1 MVERGAAR
9 GPDGTTEVHR
19 DDRSYA
25 FHRLAIQDLAR
36 AADQPFFLPDGG
48 SSGSAGRAAALMCN
62 GEIYNSRELAR
73 RYPRAAAACRSR
85 SDCEIL
91 LPLWSDELGRDTEA
105 LLGELDGVFALAIDA
120 GRQVHLARDRLGVRP
135 LFYVSHPL
143 FTAVASTPGPLQEL
157 CSGLSG
163 QAESEGLDAH
173 VDGDLGLRIQE
184 VHPRTRIEFDT
195 ESGARTIRP
204 APQERLDWGL
214 STPNPARDQDDP
226 DSEVERPPDSSSAHL
241 FARDGLRI
249 LRAAVAKRLDTDRP
263 LCCLL
268 SGGIDSSAV
277 ACLLAEALRPLGRRL
292 ATFSIGQPGSADL
305 LAARRV
311 ADQLG
316 TDHHEVDMCPAE
328 ALACIPAVVAD
339 TATYDVTTVRASTP
353 MWMLCRYIA
362 RNTPYRVVF
371 SGEGAD
377 EASAGYLYFHH
388 APPGPAGDR
397 AVEAECRRLVAS
409 LHEYDV
415 LRADRC
421 MGAHGLE
428 LREPFLDRDLLDW
441 ALALPGAVRRPR
453 GGTEKLWLR
462 DAMALLADGPGEDRL
477 PLDIVWRRKA
487 AFSDAVSRAVD
498 GPGESMWFRQIQAHL
513 AARGEG
519 PADAET
525 EARAYQSLFRAA
537 YPHYEPFRPR
547 WLPRWVRDG
556 GEPSA
561 SVLPGY
567 DHANG
572 SDGRTNGRTDGRPSK

>member
-1 MVERGAAR
+1 MVARGAAR

-19 DDRSYA
+19 EGRSYA
-25 FHRLAIQDLAR
+25 FHRLAIQDLTAS
-36 AADQPFFLPDGG
+36 ADQPFFSPPGPHAD
-48 SSGSAGRAAALMCN
+48 SAAAALMCN
-62 GEIYNSRELAR
+62 GEIYNSRQLAR

-91 LPLWSDELGRDTEA
+91 LPLWSDEFGRDTEA

-120 GRQVHLARDRLGVRP
+120 GRQVHLARDRVGVRP
-135 LFYVSHPL
+135 LFYVSHPF

-157 CSGLSG
+157 CSGVAGL
-163 QAESEGLDAH
+163 AEREGLDAH
-173 VDGDLGLRIQE
+173 ADGDLGLRIQE
-184 VHPRTRIEFDT
+184 VHPRTRIVFDA
-195 ESGARTIRP
+195 ESGARTVHP
-204 APQERLDWGL
+204 TPQQRLDWGL
-214 STPNPARDQDDP
+214 P
-226 DSEVERPPDSSSAHL
+226 SSSSSSQDSGSGSPEHTA
-241 FARDGLRI
+241 AREGLRF
-249 LRAAVAKRLDTDRP
+249 LRGAVAKRLDTDRP

-277 ACLLAEALRPLGRRL
+277 ACLLVEALRPLGRRL

-311 ADQLG
+311 AARLG
-316 TDHHEVDMCPAE
+316 TEHHEVDMCPAE

-353 MWMLCRYIA
+353 MWLLCRYIA

-428 LREPFLDRDLLDW
+428 LREPFLDRELLDW

-462 DAMALLADGPGEDRL
+462 DAMALLADVGAHVEPGPSL

-487 AFSDAVSRAVD
+487 AFSDAVSAG

-513 AARGEG
+513 SARGEG
-519 PADAET
+519 PPDAET

-547 WLPRWVRDG
+547 WLPRWLQEGG

-567 DHANG
+567 STTEERT
-572 SDGRTNGRTDGRPSK
+572 SDGPAASVSGILRQP